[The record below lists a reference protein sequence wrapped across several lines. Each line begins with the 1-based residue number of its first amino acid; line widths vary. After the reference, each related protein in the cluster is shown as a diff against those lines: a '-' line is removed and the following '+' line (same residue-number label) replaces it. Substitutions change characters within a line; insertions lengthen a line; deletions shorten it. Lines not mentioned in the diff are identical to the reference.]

1 MKTFTIHLNITKLSA
16 IPTDAVDKILSS
28 RNSDAS
34 MLFLY
39 LIRSGGS
46 LDEETVLTQLG
57 FTQNRM
63 ESALSCL
70 IRLGCITETG
80 VTTQATSQQ
89 ITKTVLPDVSE
100 ASYTPQE
107 LKRGLECDEHF
118 RWLCSEAESK
128 LGRVLKH
135 HELETLYSIY
145 DYLGMSAEVA
155 VLLIGWLAA
164 QRQSRLDRGL
174 NAPSVSFR
182 QISREAN
189 AWCEQGIDTTE
200 KADAHIRNLTLR
212 QSAVGQV
219 LHELG
224 IRDRLPSPGEQRM
237 INGWLDNNLS
247 PALIGKAYDLTVL
260 QKGTLNWPYM
270 RSILNRWL
278 ERGYKT
284 VSDMEAGEHKN
295 TKVKPSETHN
305 TNVLDS
311 DYAQR
316 IKAHKARTVND
327 KFN

>member
-1 MKTFTIHLNITKLSA
+1 MKKFTFHLDINKICA
-16 IPTDAVDKILSS
+16 IPADAVDKILAS
-28 RNSDAS
+28 RNADAS

-39 LIRSGGS
+39 LIKTGGVC
-46 LDEETVLTQLG
+46 DTQTALTELG
-57 FTQNRM
+57 FTQSRM
-63 ESALSCL
+63 DSALSCL
-70 IRLGCITETG
+70 MRLDCITEIGAEKQELTQ
-80 VTTQATSQQ
+80 TT
-89 ITKTVLPDVSE
+89 TKTVLPDVSE

-107 LKRGLECDEHF
+107 LRRGLEGDASF

-128 LGRVLKH
+128 LGRILKH

-155 VLLIGWLAA
+155 VLLIGWLTA
-164 QRQSRLDRGL
+164 QRQYRLDRGM
-174 NAPSVSFR
+174 NAPAVSFR

-189 AWCEQGIDTTE
+189 SWCEQGIDTTE

-212 QSAVGQV
+212 QSAMGQV
-219 LHELG
+219 LYELG

-237 INGWLDNNLS
+237 INGWLDAGLS

-270 RSILNRWL
+270 RSILSRWL

-284 VSDMEAGEHKN
+284 VSDMESGEHKRTSAPTQTAQN
-295 TKVKPSETHN
+295 TQ
-305 TNVLDS
+305 LDS

-316 IKAHKARTVND
+316 IRDHKARNY
-327 KFN
+327 KNN